1 MGKKIL
7 IAVGDCTHSKTA
19 VQYAAKVTAAGGDV
33 RYTLFHV
40 QPPIPKVLQSAAQ
53 SNTKVKAEIDRI
65 AAQHNQAPMCT
76 LEFKDLMVDEGISAE
91 QIEVISEPMKAGMAK
106 DILDRAERGQ
116 FSAIV
121 IARRALTPSRD
132 FFIGTTAA
140 KVVEHALITPVWV
153 VGEKT
158 RSMDFLLAV
167 DGSENSLRDV
177 QHLIDMTGPNPD
189 LKVTLFHV
197 LPYLRHYYSLDVEK
211 ENPHLQELLHREDE
225 YRMEDFYE
233 QAHWRLKAAGLKQRQ
248 IKVKTNRRSHDI
260 STAILQEAKS
270 GGYGTVI
277 VGRRGERDAH
287 FTGRIALRMVQ
298 KVTDQNLWV
307 IP

>member
-1 MGKKIL
+1 MEKNIL
-7 IAVGDCTHSKTA
+7 IAVGDCVHSRAA
-19 VQYAAKVTAAGGDV
+19 VEYAAKVSSAATDV

-40 QPPIPKVLQSAAQ
+40 QALVPRILQNAAQ
-53 SNTKVKAEIDRI
+53 SNREVKKEIDRI
-65 AAQHNQAPMCT
+65 AEQHNLASLCT
-76 LEFKDLMVDEGISAE
+76 SEFRDLMLAEGIPE
-91 QIEVISEPMKAGMAK
+91 KNIEVISEPMKAGMAK
-106 DILDRAERGQ
+106 DILNRAERGQ
-116 FSAIV
+116 FNAIV

-153 VGEKT
+153 VGET
-158 RSMDFLLAV
+158 NASMNFLLAV
-167 DGSENSLRDV
+167 DGSENSVRDV
-177 QHLIDMTGPNPD
+177 QHLVDMTGPNPD
-189 LKVTLFHV
+189 LKLTLFHV

-211 ENPHLQELLHREDE
+211 ENPHLQEMLHREDE
-225 YRMEDFYE
+225 YRMEEFYE
-233 QAHWRLKAAGLKQRQ
+233 QAHWRLKAAGLKQGQ

-270 GGYGTVI
+270 GRYGTVI

-287 FTGRIALRMVQ
+287 FTGRIAMRLVQ
-298 KVTDQNLWV
+298 KVVDQNLWV